1 MAVIRGDARA
11 NTLNGTELRD
21 TILGL
26 EGNDRLSGRESAD
39 LLNGGPGADRLDGGE
54 GLDTASYGGETAGI
68 FADLVAGRVGTSSG
82 DDLLVSVENI
92 SGSRFA
98 DEILGDGGA
107 NVLRGRGGDDVLD
120 GGGGGDTLSGGDGI
134 DLVSYG
140 WAGGIEADLR
150 LGTAR
155 SDRGSDRLAEI
166 ENVDGSRG
174 DDRILGDSRDNTL
187 FGDAGA
193 DLLRGR
199 GGEDILQGGAGDDSL
214 RGDAGDDLLEGGS
227 GVDAMRG
234 GAGRDTFRYSVLI
247 DQSEPGGDVRPG
259 RDTVL
264 DFTRGLDRLGGEVG
278 FILADLTVGSAS
290 GGEMFDLLDTNGN
303 RRLDKNDLHVAIA
316 EVTIGTETLRST
328 IIDFGS
334 ALNDLAGGLL
344 VPGDTQV
351 LTLFGTL
358 GLTRGDF
365 V

>member
-1 MAVIRGDARA
+1 MAVIRGDARD
-11 NTLNGTELRD
+11 NTLSGTALRD
-21 TILGL
+21 TLLGL
-26 EGNDRLSGRESAD
+26 GGDDRLFGQEGAD
-39 LLNGGPGADRLDGGE
+39 LLNGGPGADRLDGGT
-54 GLDTASYGGETAGI
+54 GLDTVSYGGEPAGI
-68 FADLVAGRVGTSSG
+68 VADLVAGRVGTSSG
-82 DDLLVSVENI
+82 DDFLASIENI

-98 DEILGDGGA
+98 DEILGDAGA
-107 NVLRGRGGDDVLD
+107 NVLRGRGGDDIID

-134 DLVSYG
+134 DVVSYG
-140 WAGGIEADLR
+140 WASGIEADLR
-150 LGTAR
+150 AGTAT
-155 SDRGSDRLAEI
+155 SDRGTDRLAEI
-166 ENVDGSRG
+166 ESVDGSRG
-174 DDRILGDSRDNTL
+174 DDRILGDSQDNVL

-199 GGEDILQGGAGDDSL
+199 GGDDILQGGAGDDIL
-214 RGDAGDDLLEGGS
+214 RGDGGDDLLEGGS

-234 GAGRDTFRYSVLI
+234 GTGRDTIRYSVLI

-264 DFTRGLDRLGGEVG
+264 DFVRGEDRLGGEVG
-278 FILADLTVGSAS
+278 FILADLSVGSAS

-303 RRLDKNDLHVAIA
+303 RRLDKNDLHVVI
-316 EVTIGTETLRST
+316 EKVTIGTAALRST
-328 IIDFGS
+328 IIDFGT

-344 VPGDTQV
+344 VPGDTQT